1 MFAYIS
7 GMLVQKK
14 EDYIVVDA
22 GGIGYKIF
30 CQQPMQERIGK
41 LNERVLVHTYH
52 YVREDINALYGFPSQ
67 EEHDMFILLL
77 QVTGIGPKVANSIAG
92 SIPPGEFALA
102 VITGDLSKLTQVK
115 GLGKKGAER
124 IMLELKDK
132 LKGFGHGLEGFDAK
146 GVLTDES
153 GKTMTGSIQDEAF
166 SALVVLGYSAAEASK
181 AVKKVYQEGMPIE
194 ELIRIALRT
203 VV

>member
-1 MFAYIS
+1 MYAYIS
-7 GMLVQKK
+7 GVLAQKK
-14 EDYIVVDA
+14 EDFIVVDA

-30 CQQPMQERIGK
+30 CQQPIQDRIGK
-41 LNERVLVHTYH
+41 LNEHVLVHTYH

-102 VITGDLSKLTQVK
+102 VITGDLSKLTQIK

-132 LKGFGHGLEGFDAK
+132 LKGFSHGMEGLDASFLK
-146 GVLTDES
+146 AGDS
-153 GKTMTGSIQDEAF
+153 DHMTGSVQDEAF
-166 SALVVLGYSAAEASK
+166 SALVVLGYSAVEASK
-181 AVKKVYQEGMPIE
+181 AVRKVYQEGMSIE
-194 ELIRIALRT
+194 ELIRIALRS

>member
-1 MFAYIS
+1 MYAYIS
-7 GMLVQKK
+7 GVLAQKK
-14 EDYIVVDA
+14 EDFIVVDA
-22 GGIGYKIF
+22 GGIGFKIF

-41 LNERVLVHTYH
+41 LNEHVLVYTYH

-77 QVTGIGPKVANSIAG
+77 QVTGIGPKVANSLAG
-92 SIPPGEFALA
+92 SIPPGDFALA

-115 GLGKKGAER
+115 GVGKKGAER

-132 LKGFGHGLEGFDAK
+132 LKGFNYGMEGLDASFLAA
-146 GVLTDES
+146 GDSDHMNGTV
-153 GKTMTGSIQDEAF
+153 QDEAF
-166 SALVVLGYSAAEASK
+166 SALVVLGYSAGEASK
-181 AVKKVYQEGMPIE
+181 AVRKAYQEGMAIE
-194 ELIRIALRT
+194 ELIRIALRS

>member
-7 GMLVQKK
+7 GVLVQKK
-14 EDYIVVDA
+14 EEFIVVDA

-41 LNERVLVHTYH
+41 LNERVLVYTYH

-102 VITGDLSKLTQVK
+102 VITGDLGKLTQVK

-132 LKGFGHGLEGFDAK
+132 LKGFSQGMEGLHASF
-146 GVLTDES
+146 LTAGES
-153 GKTMTGSIQDEAF
+153 NHPANSVQEEAF
-166 SALVVLGYSAAEASK
+166 SALVVLGYSAVEASK
-181 AVKKVYQEGMPIE
+181 AVKRSYQEGMAIE
-194 ELIRIALRT
+194 ELIRLALRS